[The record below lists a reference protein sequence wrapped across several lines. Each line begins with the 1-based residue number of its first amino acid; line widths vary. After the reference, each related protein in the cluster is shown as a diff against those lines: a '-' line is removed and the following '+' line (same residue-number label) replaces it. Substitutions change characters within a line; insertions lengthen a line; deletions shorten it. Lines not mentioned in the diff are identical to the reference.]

1 MAYAPPSEIMDALR
15 RAAEEHDWVTYDR
28 AYGRT
33 NEHMHGCI
41 PLMVLLT
48 LRGQRERLR
57 VILAEFIND
66 DKNSLCD
73 LIKHVGYAAVAFNQ
87 YGILKM
93 LMHLTSDSECGPW
106 FRGPDSKRF
115 LGTVLWW
122 GCHHEVPTL
131 RLLKMLDRTREAG
144 YRFDQCDHPP
154 QVQGLEDP
162 QLRGWV
168 QETISL
174 ERGVSK
180 G

>member
-1 MAYAPPSEIMDALR
+1 MAYAPPSEIITLH

-28 AYGRT
+28 AYGQT
-33 NEHMHGCI
+33 NDHMHGCI

-48 LRGQRERLR
+48 SHGQRERLR
-57 VILAEFIND
+57 IILAEYIND

-73 LIKHVGYAAVAFNQ
+73 LIKHVGYAAVNFNQ

-122 GCHHEVPTL
+122 GCHHAVPTL

-144 YRFDQCDHPP
+144 YRFDQCEHPP

-162 QLRGWV
+162 QLRDWV
-168 QETISL
+168 QEAISL
-174 ERGVSK
+174 ERGISK